1 MNAFDISVGIFVSDD
16 FISLGHHSIFHVTNI
31 SKITLYIYQITLLK
45 VRDNFTKFLYLKAH
59 ECKESEVKV
68 SNISS
73 MKLRQRYTFYDFSH
87 I

>member
-45 VRDNFTKFLYLKAH
+45 ARDSFTKFLYLKAH
-59 ECKESEVKV
+59 ECTEYELKVTHISNKE
-68 SNISS
+68 
-73 MKLRQRYTFYDFSH
+73 LRQHHTFYEFSR